1 MKLKRKEEGEGDYM
15 SEVEEVEIDLLE
27 IFDML
32 KKRWIMIVSLII
44 VAMGISYGYTVW
56 SYVPMYSTSTTIVVN
71 RQDVTSGMS
80 SSSDFYLRE
89 DLILT
94 FQGIINSQN
103 LRTRVSDEL
112 DTANLGSI
120 SVSADDSSIIRIRVT
135 HSDPEMAVEVAN
147 TTAEVFREMIKEM
160 MYDMDSSVLDEAIV
174 PMAAQGMNLKMN
186 ILIAAVLGGMVG
198 AGLCFVIEFLD
209 RTFKQPK
216 QLTQLINIPVIGVIP
231 DVDEKYFLN

>member
-1 MKLKRKEEGEGDYM
+1 MKLKRKEEGAGDYM
-15 SEVEEVEIDLLE
+15 SEVEEVEIDLVE
-27 IFDML
+27 IFDTL
-32 KKRWIMIVSLII
+32 KKRWLMIVSFII
-44 VAMGISYGYTVW
+44 VAMGLSFGYTVW

-80 SSSDFYLRE
+80 SSDFYLRE

-103 LRTRVSDEL
+103 LRARVSDEL
-112 DTANLGSI
+112 DTTNLGSI

-135 HSDPEMAVEVAN
+135 HSNPDMAAEIAN
-147 TTAEVFREMIKEM
+147 TTAGVFREIIKEM
-160 MYDMDSSVLDEAIV
+160 MYDMESSVLDEAIV
-174 PMAAQGMNLKMN
+174 PMAPQGMNLKMN
-186 ILIAAVLGGMVG
+186 ILVAGVLGGMIGV
-198 AGLCFVIEFLD
+198 GLCFVIELLD